1 MPDMY
6 NLNPFI
12 YSYSVELLINPAV
25 GGRYVYIL
33 KAKQTADIFALTF
46 VWEDDELFHLSFF
59 YSKLL

>member
-1 MPDMY
+1 MPDMC

-33 KAKQTADIFALTF
+33 KDKQTANVFA
-46 VWEDDELFHLSFF
+46 
-59 YSKLL
+59 